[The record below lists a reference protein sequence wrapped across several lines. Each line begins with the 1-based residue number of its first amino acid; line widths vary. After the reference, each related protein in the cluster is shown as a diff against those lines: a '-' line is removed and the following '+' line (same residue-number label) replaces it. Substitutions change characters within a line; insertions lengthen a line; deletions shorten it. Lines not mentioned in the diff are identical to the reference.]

1 MRLDEWQRWLDS
13 QFLEPEEPAETAFE
27 AVPEPEYLSDHE
39 APAAYMAQ
47 NGHPEE
53 PQNPTYFVPGHTHN
67 GAAAPMDAGSPAH
80 SYPPA
85 AAEPSAP
92 ASTQPAVAPEPRYDP
107 PSAVNASPTDAE
119 DDGGV
124 PSIEQ
129 YLPFLRNRQEPAK
142 VASVEA
148 PSPEPV
154 IQAAELKMSEA
165 QSPAPET
172 PQPVAEAKAAPASL
186 VEEEPPAHARPM
198 SLRTHRSRKGR
209 PGRSEQGAG
218 SLSAQEVWS
227 LTPRSLQT
235 LIAMT
240 DDEVAQNSYKRGF
253 KESRVELL
261 QRLLDPTLSLE
272 ETARLLNVCPTTV
285 RRYTNRGMLRHLR
298 TGGDQRRFKLSD
310 VLSFLETQSTTSPPA
325 ER

>member
-13 QFLEPEEPAETAFE
+13 QFLEPEEPAETVFE
-27 AVPEPEYLSDHE
+27 AAVEPECLPDHE
-39 APAAYMAQ
+39 APTTYVAQ
-47 NGHPEE
+47 NGHVEE

-67 GAAAPMDAGSPAH
+67 GAAAPVDVGSHAQ
-80 SYPPA
+80 SYAPA
-85 AAEPSAP
+85 AAEPPAP
-92 ASTQPAVAPEPRYDP
+92 VSTQPVAVPETRYEPQPGVTADQ
-107 PSAVNASPTDAE
+107 SRAA
-119 DDGGV
+119 DDIGV

-129 YLPFLRNRQEPAK
+129 YLPFLRNRQEAPA
-142 VASVEA
+142 VPPVGE
-148 PSPEPV
+148 PSPEPAA
-154 IQAAELKMSEA
+154 QAPVSAKSEA
-165 QSPAPET
+165 QSIAAET
-172 PQPVAEAKAAPASL
+172 PQPVVEAEAAPATV
-186 VEEEPPAHARPM
+186 VEQEPPAHARPM
-198 SLRTHRSRKGR
+198 SLRTHRSRNGR

-240 DDEVAQNSYKRGF
+240 DDEVAQHSYKRGF
-253 KESRVELL
+253 KESRIELL

-310 VLSFLETQSTTSPPA
+310 VLSFLESQSTTSPPP